1 MFRANDN
8 IYLNFESLHGF
19 EQIPLVEDYEK
30 KEKLSDLDIA
40 ALRCWAL
47 DFFDKNG
54 FVKNWKDFDDRN
66 SICDSEL
73 YLNNFD
79 GVYFDENLRFRTV
92 FLTVEEIP
100 VLSVHDEEK
109 DAYTYYMMK

>member
-1 MFRANDN
+1 MFKSNDN
-8 IYLNFESLHGF
+8 INLNFESLHGF
-19 EQIPLVEDYEK
+19 EQIPLVEEYEK

-40 ALRCWAL
+40 ALRYWAME
-47 DFFDKNG
+47 FFAKNELIRDKI
-54 FVKNWKDFDDRN
+54 DFDDSN

-92 FLTVEEIP
+92 FLTVEDIP
-100 VLSVHDEEK
+100 LLSVYDDEK
-109 DAYTYYMMK
+109 DEYSYYMMK